1 VPETPVEIREAAPG
15 DLPAIRRLL
24 AACGLPTADVGGAG
38 QKFLAATRRG
48 ALVGCIGLEEHGRA
62 GLLRSFAVA
71 PGERRRGI
79 GAALHD
85 RAVGL
90 ARSHGID
97 ELWILTTTARERAL
111 RSGFAEAARDEV
123 PEGVRES
130 AQFRGLCPAS
140 ASCLRMGV
148 R

>member
-1 VPETPVEIREAAPG
+1 VPEAPVEIREAAPG
-15 DLPAIRRLL
+15 DLPAIRELL

-38 QKFLAATRRG
+38 QRYLAATRCG
-48 ALVGCIGLEEHGRA
+48 ALLGCIGLEGHGRA

-71 PGERRRGI
+71 PGERRRGL

-85 RAVGL
+85 RAVEL
-90 ARSHGID
+90 ARALGIG

-123 PEGVRES
+123 PEGIRVS

-140 ASCLRMGV
+140 ASCLRTRV